1 MKANAKEWA
10 EAMIYDLMHFEF
22 SRF

>member
-1 MKANAKEWA
+1 MKANAKEWT